1 VKGFTIVADAA
12 LSDAFH
18 QINDLRE
25 RMVAGETREINCRQQ
40 VLEPLQADLQKLS
53 TAIMHPREG
62 IIRKVDDLVRKVDD
76 LAQTTTTAMKS
87 AQTAAEEAHAGVK
100 LVADQLQE
108 DRVADKDERIARD
121 AVLAEVQKRGATKQ
135 KWFENVWLAR
145 GVWVAGIGM
154 IVDGACH
161 IISAYIGPQAVL
173 AAQQLTAQAAPH
185 IVK

>member
-1 VKGFTIVADAA
+1 VKGFTIMADAA

-40 VLEPLQADLQKLS
+40 VVEPLRADLQKLS

-62 IIRKVDDLVRKVDD
+62 LIRKVDD

-87 AQTAAEEAHAGVK
+87 AQAAAEEAHAGVK
-100 LVADQLQE
+100 LVADQLHE

-121 AVLAEVQKRGATKQ
+121 AVLAEVQKRAATKQ

-173 AAQQLTAQAAPH
+173 AAQQLAAQAAPH
-185 IVK
+185 VHP